1 MRRRVLIVLLALGTV
16 GGYASGIAHL
26 VQRRPCPRSGEA
38 PSWPPPECPT
48 ALAAPGGPAP
58 AHPR

>member
-1 MRRRVLIVLLALGTV
+1 MRRRRVLIVLLALGTV

-26 VQRRPCPRSGEA
+26 VHRPSCPFSREA
-38 PSWPPPECPT
+38 PPGPP
-48 ALAAPGGPAP
+48 P